1 MPTLEDIVVV
11 DVDDCSGWREMSYV
25 GGSQR
30 LVCDAGCIPPF
41 LHVKVR
47 EGPIDLNDLGYTVY
61 FPILWRK

>member
-1 MPTLEDIVVV
+1 VRPTLEDIV
-11 DVDDCSGWREMSYV
+11 DVDDSGWREMSYV

-47 EGPIDLNDLGYTVY
+47 EGPIDLNDPGY
-61 FPILWRK
+61 FLIPERK